1 MKKIFSS
8 FFSVFFIGI
17 VAFSV
22 QAKTVYVTDNLS
34 LSLRSEE
41 NNQSKSIKL
50 LPTGTPLTVL
60 EENKASG
67 FVRVRTSDGTEGYF
81 PIRSTID
88 QPPSRLQLDA
98 ATKNLAVLQGEN
110 ALLKAELATAKES
123 ITPGTS
129 LEQSLANERDQLT
142 RELAEIKKVSA
153 NAIQIKEQRDELQE
167 RVVNVERE
175 LEQIKLENKALQD
188 STNQDWFIYGGTLAL
203 VGVLLGFILPKLSW
217 RRKSS
222 WDSY

>member
-1 MKKIFSS
+1 MKKLLSS
-8 FFSVFFIGI
+8 FVIAI
-17 VAFSV
+17 VVCGSA

-50 LPTGTPLTVL
+50 LPTGAALTIL

-67 FVRVRTSDGTEGYF
+67 FAHVRTADGTEGYF
-81 PIRSTID
+81 PIRNTID
-88 QPPSRLQLDA
+88 QPPSRLQLES
-98 ATKNLAVLQGEN
+98 ATKNLNAIQAEN
-110 ALLKAELATAKES
+110 AMLKAELATVKEA

-142 RELAEIKKVSA
+142 RELADVKKASA

-175 LEQIKLENKALQD
+175 LEQLKVENKALQD

-217 RRKSS
+217 RRKNS

>member
-1 MKKIFSS
+1 M
-8 FFSVFFIGI
+8 VVIGS
-17 VAFSV
+17 A

-50 LPTGTPLTVL
+50 LPTGTALTVL

-67 FVRVRTSDGTEGYF
+67 FLHVRASDGTEGYF

-88 QPPSRLQLDA
+88 QPPSRQQLES

-142 RELAEIKKVSA
+142 RELADVKKASA

-175 LEQIKLENKALQD
+175 FEQLKLENKALQD

-203 VGVLLGFILPKLSW
+203 VGVLFGFILPKLSW
-217 RRKSS
+217 RRKNS

>member
-1 MKKIFSS
+1 VKKILSS
-8 FFSVFFIGI
+8 FFICL
-17 VAFSV
+17 VAISTA

-34 LSLRSEE
+34 LSLRSEAD
-41 NNQSKSIKL
+41 NQSKSIKL
-50 LPTGTPLTVL
+50 VPTGTPLTIL

-67 FVRVRTSDGTEGYF
+67 FLRVRTNDGTEGYF
-81 PIRSTID
+81 PIRNTID
-88 QPPSRLQLDA
+88 QPPSKQQLES
-98 ATKNLAVLQGEN
+98 ATKNLTALQSEN
-110 ALLKAELATAKES
+110 ATLKAELATVKEA

-142 RELAEIKKVSA
+142 RELADIKKASA

-175 LEQIKLENKALQD
+175 LEQIKLENKALLD

-217 RRKSS
+217 RRKNS

>member
-1 MKKIFSS
+1 MKKFLSS
-8 FFSVFFIGI
+8 LFICL
-17 VAFSV
+17 VAISNA

-41 NNQSKSIKL
+41 NNQSKSVKL
-50 LPTGTPLTVL
+50 LPTGTPLTIL
-60 EENKASG
+60 EENKTSG
-67 FVRVRTSDGTEGYF
+67 FARVRTNDGTEGYF
-81 PIRSTID
+81 PIRNTID
-88 QPPSRLQLDA
+88 QPPSRLQLES
-98 ATKNLAVLQGEN
+98 ATKNLTALQSEN
-110 ALLKAELATAKES
+110 ATLKAELATVKEA

-142 RELAEIKKVSA
+142 RELADIKKASA

-175 LEQIKLENKALQD
+175 LEQLKLENKALQD

-217 RRKSS
+217 RRKNS